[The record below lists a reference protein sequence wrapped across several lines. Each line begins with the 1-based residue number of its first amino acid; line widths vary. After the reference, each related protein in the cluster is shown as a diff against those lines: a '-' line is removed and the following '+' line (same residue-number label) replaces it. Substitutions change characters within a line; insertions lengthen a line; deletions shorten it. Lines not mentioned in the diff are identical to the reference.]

1 MRPKWRFSWRGG
13 LSFLAVLTTT
23 TAVALGSAH
32 AQTNSW
38 TYPSGGYW
46 DDFRNWSL
54 GVRPASSQVVFITNA
69 PAKLVTIDSYTSG
82 VYPES
87 MTVSDLTVLAN
98 GGATNTLFLSDAG
111 TATPLQIHDS
121 LMILSGGA
129 LLMANSSLLVGDTN
143 SGPFVLEG
151 PAAFSGTNFVSADIY
166 VGYSTNSAGSVS
178 LADGQTIFTN
188 GYTVVGF
195 YGSGQVS
202 LSNGLIQT
210 EDDVSVPIGVFL
222 GFGPGSLGR
231 LSISGGRL
239 VVPEH
244 LSLAEDAGSSGQLWL
259 NNGQLIATNNFL
271 ITVGGNA
278 GGQLVVS
285 NGQLSASYLIV
296 ADALGS
302 SGILTLAGGTVNLS
316 GAMVVAQGQGATGSV
331 FITGGQLLATNQGVA
346 VSGFETN
353 LLSVTV
359 GGFGVGRLTVSNGS
373 LLAQKMIVGDCEN
386 SQGTLT
392 IAGGAVSVAS
402 SLIAGFRSYI
412 GVATNANAS
421 GAIQVSGG
429 SLTVTNQS
437 GTGQLTIGQFGRG
450 TFGQSGG
457 LVQVDQLTVAAASV
471 TNITS
476 SGISTSLV
484 VAVGQVVISSG
495 QLLAKGVTISPGTN
509 CQGTIMIVGGSLAV
523 TNQSASAQFTVGVAG
538 LGTFAQSGGVVSV
551 DQLLANNGSYSAF
564 NFSSGLFNTKST
576 SIGNGQTFFVGDGI
590 DAATYHLLGGIHSFA
605 NGIEVRSNAVL
616 SGCGTINGNVLVDAG
631 GAILADCGGTLTF
644 TSSVTN
650 NGIWSAVNGSVLE
663 SYGSV
668 VNNGLINILN
678 GKTNFLDGFINNGV
692 VLDSNNIPRILS
704 ISVAGSDLQVAFTT
718 VGGLTHVVEYT
729 TDLVSPSWTLVTNV
743 AGLGGI
749 TNVTDLG
756 AAVLTQRFYRVHLVV
771 PP

>member
-1 MRPKWRFSWRGG
+1 M
-13 LSFLAVLTTT
+13 AVLTTT

-195 YGSGQVS
+195 YGSGRVL
-202 LSNGLIQT
+202 LSNGILQT
-210 EDDVSVPIGVFL
+210 EDDISVPNAVFV
-222 GFGPGSLGR
+222 GFGPGSLGV
-231 LSISGGRL
+231 LSISGGNL

-244 LSLAEDAGSSGQLWL
+244 LSLAEDTGSAGQLWL
-259 NNGQLIATNNFL
+259 DGGQLIATNNCL

-278 GGQLVVS
+278 AGRLIVS
-285 NGQLSASYLIV
+285 NGQLAASCLIV
-296 ADALGS
+296 SDALGS
-302 SGILTLAGGTVNLS
+302 SGTLTLAGGSVNLS
-316 GAMVVAQGQGATGSV
+316 GGMTIAQGQGATGSV
-331 FITGGQLLATNQGVA
+331 FITGGQLLATNQGVL
-346 VSGFETN
+346 VNNFETN

-359 GGFGVGRLTVSNGS
+359 GGFGVGQLTVSNGS
-373 LLAQKMIVGDCEN
+373 LLAQKVVVGDCEN

-392 IAGGAVSVAS
+392 IAGGTVSVAS
-402 SLIAGFRSYI
+402 RVIAGARSYI
-412 GVATNANAS
+412 GTATNANAR
-421 GAIQVSGG
+421 GAIQV
-429 SLTVTNQS
+429 T
-437 GTGQLTIGQFGRG
+437 
-450 TFGQSGG
+450 
-457 LVQVDQLTVAAASV
+457 
-471 TNITS
+471 
-476 SGISTSLV
+476 
-484 VAVGQVVISSG
+484 
-495 QLLAKGVTISPGTN
+495 
-509 CQGTIMIVGGSLAV
+509 GGSLAV
-523 TNQSASAQFTVGVAG
+523 TNQSGAGLLTIGQLGSGLFIQSGGQVEVDQLTIAAASIWSGISTGLTGAVGHAVLSNGQLLAQSVAIGVGTNCQGDLTIVGGQLAVTNQSGTAQLVVGLAG
-538 LGTFAQSGGVVSV
+538 LGTFAQSGGVVTVDRLLLTNGIGSV
-551 DQLLANNGSYSAF
+551 FSL
-564 NFSSGLFNTKST
+564 SSGLFNTKST
-576 SIGNGQTFFVGDGI
+576 TVGNGQTFFVGDGI

-616 SGCGTINGNVLVDAG
+616 SGCGTINGSVLVDPG
-631 GAILADCGGTLTF
+631 GIVQADCGGALTF
-644 TSSVTN
+644 TGIVTN
-650 NGIWSAVNGSVLE
+650 NGDLVAVNGSVLE
-663 SYGSV
+663 SYATV
-668 VNNGLINILN
+668 VNNGLINVLGGN
-678 GKTNFLDGFINNGV
+678 TNFHSGFINNGV
-692 VLDSNNIPRILS
+692 VLDSNSIPRIVS
-704 ISVAGSDLQVAFTT
+704 ILAIGSDIGITFTT
-718 VGGLTHVVEYT
+718 ASNLTDIVEYKD
-729 TDLVSPSWTLVTNV
+729 DLVNPGWSPLTNV
-743 AGLGGI
+743 VGTGGI

-756 AAVLTQRFYRVHLVV
+756 AAALTQRFYRVRLVV
-771 PP
+771 PQ